1 MGGWGGNR
9 MNITEID
16 CVLYCVAI
24 ICFTAI
30 VITGIKRR

>member
-1 MGGWGGNR
+1 
-9 MNITEID
+9 MNTTEID